1 MTIPAHLDTNLYL
14 QQSADGHAHD
24 GNELLADFVSKIN
37 EIIDALTSGGTIG
50 DITEIVAGVNLDGGG
65 DTGVVTID
73 MSPYIDLAGASEQI
87 TITARKAAAGQTDNN
102 GAAIFA
108 LNNGT
113 YDAGSTGS
121 NLQQYGIW
129 GQFSGSKSAGS
140 DTLEGWGLFG
150 NATGT
155 PDIAIGSLGW
165 AHSSLA
171 GSINYGVF
179 GQASNNATGTMI
191 GVVGYAGHANL
202 AKFAVTTG
210 DEGDE
215 FSGYFR
221 GGRLKCESDLWH
233 TGTNAGFFSATP
245 TTKPT
250 VTGERDANPALASF
264 LTGIAGLG
272 LITDSTTEGTAPG
285 GFTPVV
291 EHLEA
296 AGGGGSV
303 AIDPDDD
310 VAFLGNTGASETV
323 TDYTLAAGTVDGHVI
338 RLVVTTTDSM
348 RAVWVTPSAF
358 GAEGSNTKLTVSEGP
373 AAATLVWNDSDSKY
387 YVIDL
392 RNFALAA

>member
-73 MSPYIDLAGASEQI
+73 MAPYIDLAGASEQI

-129 GQFSGSKSAGS
+129 SQFSGSKSAGS

-191 GVVGYAGHANL
+191 GVVGYAGHGNL
-202 AKFAVTTG
+202 TKFAPDPG
-210 DEGDE
+210 DVGNE
-215 FSGYFR
+215 FSGIFR
-221 GGRLKCESDLWH
+221 GGTLKSESDFWH

-245 TTKPT
+245 TTKPE
-250 VTGERDANPALASF
+250 VTGSRNGNAALASA
-264 LTGIAGLG
+264 LTGLAGLG
-272 LITDSTTEGTAPG
+272 LLTDSSTAGTAG
-285 GFTPVV
+285 ISYQVGYYSD
-291 EHLEA
+291 
-296 AGGGGSV
+296 AGAN
-303 AIDPDDD
+303 AIDPGDTT
-310 VAFLGNTGASETV
+310 AIIANITGEGGSTFS
-323 TDYTLAAGTVDGHVI
+323 LAAGTTEGHSI
-338 RLVVTTTDSM
+338 QIILES
-348 RAVWVTPSAF
+348 
-358 GAEGSNTKLTVSEGP
+358 G
-373 AAATLVWNDSDSKY
+373 AATATTAVTCATLDDSEAGTTMTFPHTAPASITLTWSETNQLW
-387 YVIDL
+387 YVVSL
-392 RNFALAA
+392 RNVTIA